1 MTLHA
6 AHDDILAT
14 AEKLFARHAYAE
26 VSLRQLIAASK
37 LSTTAFYARFDS
49 KDAVLDTLAA
59 RLFTELAA
67 GATAALRG
75 APDLA
80 AGIDA
85 GVALLVAHF
94 VPRKALVRLVVTE
107 AGGAVDPA
115 RSLRRASY
123 AMLAAFLAKRLG
135 CARAQAP
142 DRGRRSARARVGAR
156 RRARDP
162 DRALGGL
169 GRARRRR
176 PACRAAR
183 DRARDLAQGADMT
196 RLLLA
201 AIACAACGAP
211 ADAPATTIRLV
222 ASDAVPAYGD
232 APFPTDA
239 AARRRSPRRARPG
252 SNAIAANRP
261 ISSRR
266 TSPRSTASACAR
278 SSSCSSTAATSTR
291 RR

>member
-135 CARAQAP
+135 WLARKRRIAVADPHALAWALVGALEIQIVRWAVWDELAADDLPAALRATARAILP
-142 DRGRRSARARVGAR
+142 KE
-156 RRARDP
+156 
-162 DRALGGL
+162 
-169 GRARRRR
+169 
-176 PACRAAR
+176 
-183 DRARDLAQGADMT
+183 
-196 RLLLA
+196 
-201 AIACAACGAP
+201 
-211 ADAPATTIRLV
+211 
-222 ASDAVPAYGD
+222 
-232 APFPTDA
+232 
-239 AARRRSPRRARPG
+239 
-252 SNAIAANRP
+252 
-261 ISSRR
+261 R
-266 TSPRSTASACAR
+266 T
-278 SSSCSSTAATSTR
+278 
-291 RR
+291 